1 MVVKNTK
8 PKEYVDV
15 LFSNNF
21 IRLKMKI
28 IKIKLHR
35 IGTYNACKISSS
47 CFNDI
52 MHILNDGINSLAY
65 FHKNIKSQ

>member
-8 PKEYVDV
+8 QKEYVDV

-28 IKIKLHR
+28 IKSKLHR

-47 CFNDI
+47 RFNDI
-52 MHILNDGINSLAY
+52 MHILNDGSNSLAY
-65 FHKNIKSQ
+65 FYKNIKSQ